1 MKNKKLL
8 KSTKEAYFALTLAT
22 LALII
27 NFWAWTLL
35 SPLGVKYAAELSL
48 DPAKLSLLLA
58 VPVIIGSLGRIVLG
72 MLTDRFGGRIMF
84 SVVCLLTSLPVIGLT
99 LVNDFSQL
107 LLVAAFLGLG
117 GAIFAVGIP
126 FISPWFSP
134 AKRGLILGIYSAGN
148 IGTALSAFATPRLEG
163 LIGRDPTFLLVS
175 GLLITIGTVFAIYG
189 RNSPE
194 WKPDKGSSTAKL
206 IEAVRQPLTWDLAI
220 VYAVSFGAFVAFR
233 VYLPVLLKVAYGL
246 TLTDAA
252 SRAAGFVLLAT
263 IARPIGGFLS
273 DKIGGKYI
281 VQLCLLMIIF
291 LASFVAF
298 QPTLSHQTTVA
309 YLLLAFILGC
319 CNGAV
324 FALVGRRAK
333 PTSMGSVTGIIGAV
347 GGLGGFLPPLVLGL
361 TFQKTGSYAIA
372 LMMLAIISF
381 VVLLRVRVRFK
392 DVSLYK
398 SIRQSV

>member
-220 VYAVSFGAFVAFR
+220 VYAVSFGAFVAFG

-252 SRAAGFVLLAT
+252 SRAAVFVLLAT

>member
-1 MKNKKLL
+1 
-8 KSTKEAYFALTLAT
+8 
-22 LALII
+22 
-27 NFWAWTLL
+27 
-35 SPLGVKYAAELSL
+35 
-48 DPAKLSLLLA
+48 
-58 VPVIIGSLGRIVLG
+58 
-72 MLTDRFGGRIMF
+72 
-84 SVVCLLTSLPVIGLT
+84 LTSLPVIGLT

-220 VYAVSFGAFVAFR
+220 VYAVSFGAFVAFG

>member
-220 VYAVSFGAFVAFR
+220 VYAVSFGAFVAFG

>member
-1 MKNKKLL
+1 VKNKKLL

-220 VYAVSFGAFVAFR
+220 VYAVSFGAFVAFG